1 MTATM
6 TVRAEAGAD
15 DGSRGPAA
23 LAPRVEL
30 HRIPDPGHARAAWLL
45 VNRENRTCFAL
56 TDAEAAA
63 CENDVP
69 EVGLHT
75 PLDGELRAE
84 LIDAGFVA
92 SDVAATSRSRLMRCC
107 GGVRRALTTLEV
119 RTTRANEAAQLA
131 YRFGARWMFHP
142 AAVAAQIVIAVLG
155 LVAMAHAILTVH
167 TIALRVHPAQVLV
180 VIAIGAASIIV
191 HEMSHALVVVRGGG
205 RIDAAGVRMH
215 LGTPAFFVESIDAQL
230 LTRRQR
236 MLQAAAGPWA
246 EWLLTSLAAIWL
258 WTGGPSL
265 IGPALLV
272 RFVLLNGANVASNL
286 LPFVKLDGSWLLADA
301 VGVPDMS
308 QQAEG
313 AVARLVMASI
323 LRRPLSKRDRMF
335 AAYSAANTVVAVA
348 LLAASACVWYELF
361 AGVLTALISLGVF
374 GWCALAALVVFL
386 GRPALVA
393 AVPRVVAGVDTVF
406 ELVTAIKFRAEFGWR
421 IAVVQA
427 LVASEPTFAGLDDHQ
442 LSVLAGLLN
451 KHDSAAQIED
461 LMVEHLHVPRRIRA
475 A

>member
-1 MTATM
+1 
-6 TVRAEAGAD
+6 
-15 DGSRGPAA
+15 
-23 LAPRVEL
+23 
-30 HRIPDPGHARAAWLL
+30 
-45 VNRENRTCFAL
+45 
-56 TDAEAAA
+56 
-63 CENDVP
+63 
-69 EVGLHT
+69 
-75 PLDGELRAE
+75 
-84 LIDAGFVA
+84 
-92 SDVAATSRSRLMRCC
+92 
-107 GGVRRALTTLEV
+107 
-119 RTTRANEAAQLA
+119 
-131 YRFGARWMFHP
+131 
-142 AAVAAQIVIAVLG
+142 
-155 LVAMAHAILTVH
+155 
-167 TIALRVHPAQVLV
+167 
-180 VIAIGAASIIV
+180 
-191 HEMSHALVVVRGGG
+191 
-205 RIDAAGVRMH
+205 
-215 LGTPAFFVESIDAQL
+215 
-230 LTRRQR
+230 
-236 MLQAAAGPWA
+236 
-246 EWLLTSLAAIWL
+246 
-258 WTGGPSL
+258 
-265 IGPALLV
+265 
-272 RFVLLNGANVASNL
+272 
-286 LPFVKLDGSWLLADA
+286 LLADA